1 MAFRPEEITKL
12 QTMADEMARLIE
24 DRDNTSNNAAIAYS
38 KIGRICVRAL
48 ADEAALSAKRT
59 TRADSVVKFQAARQA
74 RNGKKTAATAT
85 AQNQGQ

>member
-12 QTMADEMARLIE
+12 QTLADEMAKLIE
-24 DRDNTSNNAAIAYS
+24 DGDNTSNNAAVAYS

-48 ADEAALSAKRT
+48 AEDAALSAKRT

-74 RNGKKTAATAT
+74 RIKKVPATAA
-85 AQNQGQ
+85 QQQR